1 MMAMFIA
8 LKNVKR
14 KLERENIEQIR
25 QLFGKK
31 TFFGRFESFIVI
43 GCGFLKLI

>member
-1 MMAMFIA
+1 MIA

-25 QLFGKK
+25 LLFGKK
-31 TFFGRFESFIVI
+31 SFFDCFKPIIVI
-43 GCGFLKLI
+43 EYGFLKLI